1 MKFITS
7 EENDLVKLIPKL
19 HKNAQLRKKKQIT
32 IIEGEHLIT
41 AYLQSNVMLSHLVV
55 SEKFYE
61 DNPHFK
67 DKYRAESYS
76 VIKNNLIKKISG
88 LESHQDLI
96 ALITLPKEKEKVHY
110 EGLHLYLDNIQDP
123 GNLGSILR
131 TAQSFNVSAVYLSPF
146 SCDAWSPK
154 VLRGS
159 QGCQFNIPIYTRDI
173 NELVD
178 KNFQFIVAD
187 MKGKGLMNFKF
198 EKTPLIILGN
208 EGDGVSNQI
217 KMHNFS
223 SVSIPM
229 DNSVESL
236 NVGVAAALFCYQ
248 YNFQFKG

>member
-1 MKFITS
+1 MKFLTS
-7 EENDLVKLIPKL
+7 EDNDLIKLISKL
-19 HKNAQLRKKKQIT
+19 HKSSQFRKKTGQT
-32 IIEGEHLIT
+32 IIEGEHLI
-41 AYLQSNVMLSHLVV
+41 ASYLNVNPALKYLVV

-61 DNPHFK
+61 HNSNFQNKFK
-67 DKYRAESYS
+67 AENYS
-76 VIKNNLIKKISG
+76 VIQNNLLKKISG
-88 LESHQDLI
+88 LDSQSDLI
-96 ALITLPKEKEKVHY
+96 ALINLPKEKEKIHK
-110 EGLHLYLDNIQDP
+110 EGLHLYLDNIQEP

-131 TAQSFNVSAVYLSPF
+131 TAQSFNVSAVYLSPR

-159 QGCQFNIPIYTRDI
+159 QGCQFNIPIFIRDI
-173 NELVD
+173 SELVD

-187 MKGKGLMNFKF
+187 MKGTELMSFKF
-198 EKTPLIILGN
+198 EKTPLVIFGN
-208 EGDGVSNQI
+208 EGGGVSNKI

-229 DNSVESL
+229 HSSVESL